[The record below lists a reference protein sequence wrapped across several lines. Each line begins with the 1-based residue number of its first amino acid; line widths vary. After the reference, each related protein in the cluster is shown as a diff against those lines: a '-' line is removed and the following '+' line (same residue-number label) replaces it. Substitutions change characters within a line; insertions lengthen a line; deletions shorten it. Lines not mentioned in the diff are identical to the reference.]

1 MHANHVIFTVIFGAM
16 VMPIYAAP
24 RKRNLTRMTGKQD
37 IVGMPKEYSSLPV
50 ELLALLE
57 SLPEPRI
64 LVDPDYRILS
74 ANAAYRHTFG
84 NPADIIGRTCYE
96 ISHHYDKPCDQCG
109 ESCPRQTAMKSRQPS
124 RVLHLHHTPR
134 GQEYV
139 DVELVPIH
147 ENNGKLAYFVETMR
161 FLQDTG
167 RQPGALGMVGHS
179 PMFTRML
186 DLINRV
192 APAMTPVLLL
202 GESGTGKELA
212 AQAVHDLSPR
222 REMPFVPVDCSGM
235 TESLFESELFGYE
248 KGAFTGAGQRKTGLV
263 EAAAGGTLFL
273 DELGDI
279 PLHLQVK
286 LLRLLESGTFRR
298 VGGVEILRADFRL
311 IAATHRDLTAMV
323 ESGEFRRDLYYRLA
337 AFPIPLPA
345 LRERRE
351 DLPLLV
357 EHLLARLAPERP
369 LRLDAASLDLLMG
382 YSFPGNIRELR
393 NLLERAMLMADGDV
407 LSLPGDLNGCCVTR
421 KPGGESIVSLED
433 AERRYVRQALTQ
445 LSGDRKE
452 LARRLGISERTLYR
466 KLASEDQTAP

>member
-1 MHANHVIFTVIFGAM
+1 MCLTVLSCM
-16 VMPIYAAP
+16 
-24 RKRNLTRMTGKQD
+24 QD
-37 IVGMPKEYSSLPV
+37 IVDMTQTNSILPG
-50 ELLALLE
+50 EMLALLE

-84 NPADIIGRTCYE
+84 NPADILGRTCYE
-96 ISHHYDKPCDQCG
+96 ISHHFDKPCDQCG

-147 ENNGKLAYFVETMR
+147 DGSGKLVYFVETMR

-179 PMFTRML
+179 ALFARML

-222 REMPFVPVDCSGM
+222 REKPFVPVDCSGM

-298 VGGVEILRADFRL
+298 VGGVESLRADFRL
-311 IAATHRDLTAMV
+311 VAATHRDLTRMV

-337 AFPIPLPA
+337 TFPIRLPA
-345 LRERRE
+345 LRERRD

-357 EHLLARLAPERP
+357 QHLLTRLAPDRP
-369 LRLDAASLDLLMG
+369 LRLDDDSLARLRN
-382 YSFPGNIRELR
+382 YHFPGNIRELR
-393 NLLERAMLMADGDV
+393 NLLERAMLMSDGD
-407 LSLPGDLNGCCVTR
+407 LLRLDAELGDCCVATAR
-421 KPGGESIVSLED
+421 VPMPLVTLEE
-433 AERRYVRQALTQ
+433 AERRYVRQALEQ
-445 LSGDRKE
+445 LDGDRKE
-452 LARRLGISERTLYR
+452 LARRLGVSERTLYR
-466 KLASEDQTAP
+466 KLATE

>member
-1 MHANHVIFTVIFGAM
+1 M
-16 VMPIYAAP
+16 
-24 RKRNLTRMTGKQD
+24 
-37 IVGMPKEYSSLPV
+37 KEARLPT
-50 ELLALLE
+50 ELLALIE

-64 LVDPDYRILS
+64 LVDPDYRILA
-74 ANAAYRHTFG
+74 ANAAYLHTFG
-84 NPADIIGRTCYE
+84 NPREIVGHTCFE
-96 ISHHYDKPCDQCG
+96 ISHHYDQPCDQCG
-109 ESCPRQTAMKSRQPS
+109 ESCPRQTAMKTRQAS

-147 ENNGKLAYFVETMR
+147 DAAGKLAYFVETMR
-161 FLQDTG
+161 FLHETG
-167 RQPGALGMVGHS
+167 QRPGALGMVGRS
-179 PMFTRML
+179 AAFTRML

-212 AQAVHDLSPR
+212 AQAVHNLSPR
-222 REMPFVPVDCSGM
+222 RDKPFVPVDCSGM

-286 LLRLLESGTFRR
+286 LLRLLETGTYRR
-298 VGGVEILRADFRL
+298 VGGVELLHADFRL
-311 IAATHRDLTAMV
+311 VAATHRNLAAMV
-323 ESGEFRRDLYYRLA
+323 ESGEFRRDLYYRLS
-337 AFPIPLPA
+337 AFPIHLPA

-351 DLPLLV
+351 DLPSLV

-369 LRLDAASLDLLMG
+369 LRLDAASRDYLARHD
-382 YSFPGNIRELR
+382 FPGNIRELR
-393 NLLERAMLMADGDV
+393 NLLERALLMADGDV
-407 LSLPGDLNGCCVTR
+407 LALAPPDQESTGEAAR
-421 KPGGESIVSLED
+421 KPDEALLSLAE
-433 AERRYVRQALTQ
+433 AERRYVRAALER
-445 LSGDRKE
+445 LGGDRKE

-466 KLASEDQTAP
+466 KLAGGA